1 MDQLY
6 VPPRQVETFQPF
18 YAAAKSAYGKN
29 GYEVGSNDKGRI
41 VRDLSLL
48 LL

>member
-1 MDQLY
+1 MKIL
-6 VPPRQVETFQPF
+6 QPF
-18 YAAAKSAYGKN
+18 YATAKSAYGKN
-29 GYEVGSNDKGRI
+29 GYKVGSNDKGRI